1 MLLQFVLQLFAWP
14 LVFAQ
19 HHEGLHDLTADR
31 IRLADD
37 RRFHNG
43 RMLDQGA
50 FHFKWT
56 DPITGALDDIIAPAD
71 EPKISVLIARGAVP
85 REIPIA
91 LETKRVLLG

>member
-19 HHEGLHDLTADR
+19 HHEGLHDLPADR

-37 RRFHNG
+37 RRFHNR

-50 FHFKWT
+50 FNFKWT
-56 DPITGALDDIIAPAD
+56 DPINGAFDDIITPAN
-71 EPKISVLIARGAVP
+71 EPIISVFITLGAVP
-85 REIPIA
+85 RQGPIA
-91 LETKRVLLG
+91 LKTKTVVL